1 MLRNK
6 HLTNW
11 FVALTLVLLCLGF
24 VWIAYNSNRNKLQ
37 QITKFKN
44 DNETKES
51 LFCDSYFRK
60 KAPRILCTIFT
71 KREVHSTKM
80 KAIHDTW
87 SKRCDIRLNMTGPK
101 RPTNDPTKD
110 DPTMPF
116 VYLNITDTLE
126 RLTDKHIGTIM
137 HVYEHYMNKFDWFLY
152 ANDDTFIA
160 MENLRIFVRD
170 KCPNEKKLY
179 GKVMIYAQPQKV
191 RLKFKKFKI
200 IF

>member
-80 KAIHDTW
+80 KAIHDTMLMLKLNK
-87 SKRCDIRLNMTGPK
+87 KRLFIRAA
-101 RPTNDPTKD
+101 
-110 DPTMPF
+110 
-116 VYLNITDTLE
+116 ITIVD
-126 RLTDKHIGTIM
+126 
-137 HVYEHYMNKFDWFLY
+137 LY
-152 ANDDTFIA
+152 RAEVGGI
-160 MENLRIFVRD
+160 ES
-170 KCPNEKKLY
+170 
-179 GKVMIYAQPQKV
+179 
-191 RLKFKKFKI
+191 
-200 IF
+200 

>member
-1 MLRNK
+1 MLRKK
-6 HLTNW
+6 HLTHW
-11 FVALTLVLLCLGF
+11 FVTLVSLILLCIGF
-24 VWIAYNSNRNKLQ
+24 VKIANNYN
-37 QITKFKN
+37 ITKFKY

-51 LFCDSYFRK
+51 LFCESYFRK

-80 KAIHDTW
+80 KAIHETW
-87 SKRCDIRLNMTGPK
+87 SKRCDIRLYMTGPK
-101 RPTNDPTKD
+101 MPNDSKD

-160 MENLRIFVRD
+160 IENLKLFVQD

-179 GKVMIYAQPQKV
+179 GKVMIYAQTQKV
-191 RLKFKKFKI
+191 RLKC
-200 IF
+200 